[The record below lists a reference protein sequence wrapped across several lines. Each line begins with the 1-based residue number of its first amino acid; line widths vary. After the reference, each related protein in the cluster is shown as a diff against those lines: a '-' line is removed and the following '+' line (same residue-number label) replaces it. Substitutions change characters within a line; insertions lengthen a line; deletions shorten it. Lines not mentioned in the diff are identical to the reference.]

1 MIDDIINALEH
12 EVELAKDIGDVHSM
26 MINIGVIKPALDLIK
41 NQKAE
46 IRELK
51 REIVDGKRDIE
62 KIAMKYFAREEELER
77 QKLEIDI
84 LIRKK
89 DNLRDEI
96 AEKDAEIERLH
107 NILNDSLEIRKGEIS
122 VAKDAGCGIKV
133 EVKFDKDCKYSP
145 VSTDEI
151 VGHSYSV
158 KSTVSRDRFYHYMA
172 EMMKGYSDKELTEKN
187 DKG

>member
-1 MIDDIINALEH
+1 MIDDIIREAEEQGREAGYAVGKLLRIISQQN
-12 EVELAKDIGDVHSM
+12 
-26 MINIGVIKPALDLIK
+26 
-41 NQKAE
+41 AE

-51 REIVDGKRDIE
+51 REVIDKQREIE
-62 KIAMKYFAREEELER
+62 KIALKYFEREEEIER

-107 NILNDSLEIRKGEIS
+107 NILNDSLEIRKGEVA
-122 VAKDAGCGIKV
+122 VAKDAVCGIKV

-145 VSTDEI
+145 VSIDEI